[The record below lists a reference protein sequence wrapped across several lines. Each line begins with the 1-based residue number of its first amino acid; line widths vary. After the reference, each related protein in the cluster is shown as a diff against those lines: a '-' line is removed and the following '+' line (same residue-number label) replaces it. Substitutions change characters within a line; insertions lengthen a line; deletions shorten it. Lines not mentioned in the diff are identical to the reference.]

1 MASYL
6 IKSCDDLLQY
16 VVNPG
21 TNSLTIGNVYYI
33 TFTGESLPNC
43 FTVVDESIDPEVDV
57 VNTATQYTDCLDCL
71 QQNNYSFF
79 VQNCDNPDLAGP
91 VNSNQFN
98 EWPVGNTYQL
108 CGPFFD
114 GCLCFSALSAT
125 TIVIEPVFTVT
136 GPFSDC
142 FCENSPRSAN
152 TEYNICEVCS
162 GETLTIQPPHPV
174 YTDKFGT
181 SVTQLNMITLGGENG
196 LNN

>member
-1 MASYL
+1 MANIL
-6 IKSCDDLLQY
+6 LRSCNELTEVVVANENFLQL
-16 VVNPG
+16 NLAF
-21 TNSLTIGNVYYI
+21 NLN
-33 TFTGESLPNC
+33 FTGETPLGC
-43 FTVVDESIDPEVDV
+43 YTVITETTDPITDGID
-57 VNTATQYTDCLDCL
+57 AYTQYNDCLDCL

-79 VQNCDNPDLAGP
+79 VQNCDDPNLSGP

-125 TIVIEPVFTVT
+125 TIVIEPVFTVR

-162 GETLTIQPPHPV
+162 GETITIQPPHPV